1 MAAVTEAITDYTE
14 PLEAALI
21 LAGRDAACRSLVGG
35 LAVLIGEETVEHYLQ
50 RMWGPRCSEATRLW
64 FANFGSPEAVLL
76 HRLEG
81 RLGRFIVEEA
91 ELGHAQLYICE
102 ADEIH
107 AVLPDRLPG
116 AMTFFDRGMVLQS
129 ADGSQHDRIA
139 GIGVER
145 SAAIMPSTSA
155 RSYAIASLA
164 PPIVD
169 DPPDHAIDDEVLAA
183 WCVGFVDV
191 VPAEE
196 GVTVV
201 APTLRDVGIAA
212 VAPAISRRKPEDDP
226 RFIHVPDAVESVLRK
241 YVDDNPKALI
251 KTCESELIRL
261 MGEHPHNITLTA
273 GTAKR
278 RFNELQAKWRDESQ

>member
-1 MAAVTEAITDYTE
+1 MVTVTE
-14 PLEAALI
+14 PLKAALI

-35 LAVLIGEETVEHYLQ
+35 LAVLIGEEAVEHYLQ

-91 ELGHAQLYICE
+91 ELGHARLYIRE

-107 AVLPDRLPG
+107 VIPPDRLPG
-116 AMTFFDRGMVLQS
+116 AMAFFDRGMVLQS
-129 ADGSQHDRIA
+129 ADGSQHDRIT
-139 GIGVER
+139 GMGVER
-145 SAAIMPSTSA
+145 FAATTPSTSA
-155 RSYAIASLA
+155 PSCAIAPLVVA
-164 PPIVD
+164 
-169 DPPDHAIDDEVLAA
+169 DPPDQGIENVVLEA

-196 GVTVV
+196 DVTTSLARLVTMPIV
-201 APTLRDVGIAA
+201 SDVGIAT
-212 VAPAISRRKPEDDP
+212 VTPAMPRRKPEEDP
-226 RFIHVPDAVESVLRK
+226 RFIHVPDEVESVLQK
-241 YVDDNPKALI
+241 YIEDNPKKLVKTYENKLI
-251 KTCESELIRL
+251 GL
-261 MGEHPHNITLTA
+261 MGEHPHNTTLTT

-278 RFNELQAKWRDESQ
+278 RFKELREKWRREVK